1 VEVLLLAD
9 RIDEWVMGQVTEFEG
24 KRFKD
29 ATRSDLE
36 LGGLADQAERAR
48 VDEERKENK
57 ALLKRFKDA
66 LGERVLEVR
75 VSERLRDSAACLVR
89 GEGELSAQMRRVL
102 AAAGQERPAGK
113 PALELNVTHPLV
125 RHMDAVKEPEAF
137 QELAL
142 VLYDQACLN
151 EEGQVSNPAEFSRRL
166 NHLLVRL
173 VQAGE
178 PLR

>member
-1 VEVLLLAD
+1 MKFAKLLEIKYQGFFFCRLATD
-9 RIDEWVMGQVTEFEG
+9 PDPTDEQRGVSGYTM
-24 KRFKD
+24 
-29 ATRSDLE
+29 AL
-36 LGGLADQAERAR
+36 

-66 LGERVLEVR
+66 LGDRVSEVR

-89 GEGELSAQMRRVL
+89 AEGELSAQMRRVL

-113 PALELNVTHPLV
+113 AALELNVAHPLV
-125 RHMDAVKEPEAF
+125 RHMDAVKEPDAF

-151 EEGQVSNPAEFSRRL
+151 EEGQVSNPADFSRRL